1 MSNLDFLCLWE
12 REELYTQ
19 FNADG
24 NKAHCVSE
32 HGDISKGFS
41 GWMNRSGHSTQ
52 SSPLASVAIPVSNSL

>member
-1 MSNLDFLCLWE
+1 ML
-12 REELYTQ
+12 

-24 NKAHCVSE
+24 IKPHCVSE

-52 SSPLASVAIPVSNSL
+52 SSPLASVAIRAAPVSNSL